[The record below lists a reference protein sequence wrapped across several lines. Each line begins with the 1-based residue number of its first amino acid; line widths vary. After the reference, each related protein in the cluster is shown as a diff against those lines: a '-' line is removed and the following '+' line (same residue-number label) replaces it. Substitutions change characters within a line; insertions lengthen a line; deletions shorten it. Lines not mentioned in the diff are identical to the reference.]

1 MTSELYRQLIIDHS
15 KNPRNFGK
23 LKHPTNSCVGHNT
36 LCGDKIEIQMRIEDG
51 IIKEIAFNGTGC
63 AISQASS
70 SLLTQSLKGKPE
82 AEIQKYSDLF
92 RLMMLGK
99 APNGQLDRL
108 ENLSFFRSVPAYP
121 SRLSVLFCPGI
132 RLWVLFPMKKLPKV
146 MTFIDR
152 NTFVDRDIFN

>member
-23 LKHPTNSCVGHNT
+23 LEHPTNSCIGHNT

-51 IIKEIAFNGTGC
+51 IIKEIAFSGTGC

-99 APNGQLDRL
+99 ASDEQLEL
-108 ENLSFFRSVPAYP
+108 LGKLSVFRSVTAYP
-121 SRLSVLFCPGI
+121 SRIKCAVLP
-132 RLWVLFPMKKLPKV
+132 WHTVLGAFSNEEVAKSDDV
-146 MTFIDR
+146 Y
-152 NTFVDRDIFN
+152 

>member
-23 LKHPTNSCVGHNT
+23 LKNPTHSCVGHNT
-36 LCGDKIEIQMRIEDG
+36 LCGDKIELQMHIENG
-51 IIKEIAFNGTGC
+51 IVKEIAFNGVGC

-82 AEIQKYSDLF
+82 AEIQKFSDLF

-99 APNGQLDRL
+99 TSDQQLEAL
-108 ENLSFFRSVPAYP
+108 GKLSVFRSVTAYP
-121 SRLSVLFCPGI
+121 SRIKCAVLPWHTVVGA
-132 RLWVLFPMKKLPKV
+132 LLKV
-146 MTFIDR
+146 EVAKSDD
-152 NTFVDRDIFN
+152 VY

>member
-23 LKHPTNSCVGHNT
+23 LKHPTNSCIGHNT

-51 IIKEIAFNGTGC
+51 IIKEIAFSGTGC

-99 APNGQLDRL
+99 ASDEQLEL
-108 ENLSFFRSVPAYP
+108 LGKLSVFRSVTAYP
-121 SRLSVLFCPGI
+121 SRIKCAVLPWHTVVGAFSNEE
-132 RLWVLFPMKKLPKV
+132 VAKSDDV
-146 MTFIDR
+146 Y
-152 NTFVDRDIFN
+152 